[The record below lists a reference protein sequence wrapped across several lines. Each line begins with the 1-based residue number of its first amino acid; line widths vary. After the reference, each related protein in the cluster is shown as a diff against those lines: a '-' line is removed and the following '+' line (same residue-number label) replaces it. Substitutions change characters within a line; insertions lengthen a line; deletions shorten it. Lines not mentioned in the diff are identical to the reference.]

1 MLGMK
6 VNKTLKNEQEIA
18 GQFKRLSG
26 LVDTTIKTT
35 RRIMTGLRSE
45 ELELLGIVEALR
57 TFILN
62 FEALYNIK
70 CEFITENTN
79 FVLDPQRSVAV
90 YRIVQESFSNIAK
103 HAQAKHVVV
112 KMKMLNKQLN
122 IEIIDD
128 GVGFDVNK
136 KAKVDSYGHIG
147 MRERTLLLDGKINFR
162 SDSKNGT
169 TVSLTLP
176 IE

>member
-1 MLGMK
+1 
-6 VNKTLKNEQEIA
+6 
-18 GQFKRLSG
+18 
-26 LVDTTIKTT
+26 
-35 RRIMTGLRSE
+35 
-45 ELELLGIVEALR
+45 
-57 TFILN
+57 
-62 FEALYNIK
+62 
-70 CEFITENTN
+70 
-79 FVLDPQRSVAV
+79 
-90 YRIVQESFSNIAK
+90 
-103 HAQAKHVVV
+103 
-112 KMKMLNKQLN
+112 MLNKQLN